1 MSGLTHVRAVTRWLR
16 AQGPR
21 PPVGYLV
28 AIVNTRC
35 EQDCVQCFVRPE
47 ADDDLLQPAD
57 YTATGRHLGGLLQ
70 LTITGGEPTLRA
82 DLSEVV
88 AGLVQPRRVPYVS
101 LHTNG
106 FGPERVERQVRAVL
120 AKIPDSLLS
129 VRLSLDGPLT
139 LHDEIRRRPGSW
151 DRAMESLARLASLRR
166 REPRL
171 HLFVDTVVSA
181 HNQGRL
187 GELASILDRMPVDGR
202 ELLFLRGDPRD
213 PGALPDGAEPY
224 LESLDQFV
232 PDLASGGRGDVAFS
246 LPEAARG
253 EVYRRVI
260 AGAQGGAARN
270 CFAGSRFAIL
280 GPTGDV
286 LPCEMPASGGAVG
299 NVRRHGPNLG
309 RILAGRAG
317 RASRERIR
325 AGDCAKGCTYECAAL
340 ASVALSGPD
349 LGRALWRRWVGGRPK
364 RESPEIV
371 PAPNL
376 PGAYPS

>member
-1 MSGLTHVRAVTRWLR
+1 M
-16 AQGPR
+16 
-21 PPVGYLV
+21 
-28 AIVNTRC
+28 
-35 EQDCVQCFVRPE
+35 
-47 ADDDLLQPAD
+47 
-57 YTATGRHLGGLLQ
+57 
-70 LTITGGEPTLRA
+70 
-82 DLSEVV
+82 
-88 AGLVQPRRVPYVS
+88 
-101 LHTNG
+101 
-106 FGPERVERQVRAVL
+106 RAVL

-286 LPCEMPASGGAVG
+286 LPCEMPASGGGGGQCPAARAQPRPDPRG
-299 NVRRHGPNLG
+299 SRRTGEPRAHSGRRLRQRVHLRVCGAGIGGPEWPG
-309 RILAGRAG
+309 P
-317 RASRERIR
+317 RAS
-325 AGDCAKGCTYECAAL
+325 AL
-340 ASVALSGPD
+340 AP
-349 LGRALWRRWVGGRPK
+349 LGGGAA
-364 RESPEIV
+364 EAGV
-371 PAPNL
+371 P
-376 PGAYPS
+376 